1 MNLSY
6 LINWIVL
13 GTFFRTYCRSR
24 YLNVERVPLTGGA
37 ILASNHASFMD
48 PPLVASGVWRQMNF
62 LARDTLFTVPVVGSI
77 LRSWEVVPVDREGGG
92 PGGLKGIMDRLER
105 GRAVV
110 LFPEGTRTR
119 DGQIGKARSGIGLVV
134 IKSTAP
140 VIPVRLFGT
149 REAFGR
155 GAKFI
160 KPHRVQVKF
169 GSPINFAA
177 LRAEAKVC
185 SKERLR
191 RIYQQVADE
200 LMFTIGRL
208 EPCVDK
214 ATFP

>member
-1 MNLSY
+1 
-6 LINWIVL
+6 
-13 GTFFRTYCRSR
+13 
-24 YLNVERVPLTGGA
+24 
-37 ILASNHASFMD
+37 
-48 PPLVASGVWRQMNF
+48 
-62 LARDTLFTVPVVGSI
+62 
-77 LRSWEVVPVDREGGG
+77 
-92 PGGLKGIMDRLER
+92 MDRLER
-105 GRAVV
+105 GHAVV

-119 DGQIGKARSGIGLVV
+119 DGQIGPARSGIGLVV
-134 IKSTAP
+134 IKSNAP

-169 GSPINFAA
+169 GPPLDFAA